1 MNKSLKLSVLLHSS
15 VAITLLIVLNACS
28 SGPNVEVPEEIA
40 GLENLTVYSVDTEPD
55 FALHFTDSL
64 IIGDD
69 EDVMFSGRI
78 TASVNENGEIF
89 VTDYGQRTVFHF
101 SQDGELIK
109 QFGREGSGPGEF
121 TGIQYPQVKNGNYF
135 AYDYGPAR
143 LNVFDTNSGELIR
156 DFTVQY
162 EDENEPGTW
171 RLSGLHASSDR
182 NLLALMKRS
191 VNPDGADSQLD
202 NRIMLMSPEGEI
214 LEKDLITIEEPPSI
228 PFGGQVAVRPS
239 YMASL
244 TVRFGE
250 DGGVIF
256 GTNNRLLLNSYDPSG
271 QHIKSIYYNLE
282 GEPVTSGD
290 IREST
295 EGLPPQFSQLIE
307 QADLP
312 DRWPVWSTFHVDDR
326 SRIWVSLNSADRES
340 EQRTWW
346 ILDNTGQKLAE
357 KVLPSHLSVAEVRG
371 DLLYASTLDEM
382 GRRVIARYKF
392 ELN

>member
-1 MNKSLKLSVLLHSS
+1 MNK
-15 VAITLLIVLNACS
+15 LIFNILFIFLVTSCTGDS
-28 SGPNVEVPEEIA
+28 DIQVPEDIS
-40 GLENLTVYSVDTEPD
+40 GLDNLMVYSVDNEPE
-55 FALHFTDSL
+55 LSLQFTDSL
-64 IIGDD
+64 IIGDSD
-69 EDVMFSGRI
+69 DLLFSGRI
-78 TASVNENGEIF
+78 TASVDESGEVF
-89 VTDYGQRTVFHF
+89 VTDYGQRTVFHL

-121 TGIQYPQVKNGNYF
+121 TGIQYPSVNDDIYF

-143 LNVFDTNSGELIR
+143 LNLFDTNSGELIR

-162 EDENEPGTW
+162 EDESEPGSW
-171 RLSGLHASSDR
+171 RLSGLHALSDG
-182 NLLALMKRS
+182 NLLTLMKRS

-202 NRIMLMSPEGEI
+202 NRIMLMSPEGKI
-214 LEKDLITIEEPPSI
+214 LEKDLITFEEPPSI
-228 PFGGQVAVRPS
+228 LLGGQMAVRPS

-295 EGLPPQFSQLIE
+295 QGLPPQFSQLIE

-340 EQRTWW
+340 EERTWW
-346 ILDNTGQKLAE
+346 VLDNTGQKLAE